1 MNKNLLIF
9 LRLTASIILA
19 TIAPQ
24 MANAQTSSTPKVVG
38 LGFDAGTT
46 ITWSDSNEVIQQMWL
61 DNPTFATIDIY
72 GCITGWNSCTTSDA
86 QIIHLKRN
94 EDLKLEKIP
103 YANETLL
110 TVITKDMETG
120 KTSLHFYNI
129 KKYSRTAN
137 TLIVAAKTTPEP
149 TAAIA
154 QVIPEQK
161 FGLAPDELAQKID
174 AAVAQAQEEQILERN
189 TKSSLVRLSSLLKL
203 GMAEPQAL
211 AMSGVS
217 EALVKQII
225 LNQ

>member
-1 MNKNLLIF
+1 MNRNLLIS
-9 LRLTASIILA
+9 LKLTASIIL
-19 TIAPQ
+19 TTVSPQ

-46 ITWSDSNEVIQQMWL
+46 ITWSDSNDVIQQMWL

-110 TVITKDMETG
+110 TVITKNMETG

-129 KKYSRTAN
+129 KKY

-161 FGLAPDELAQKID
+161 FGMAPDELAQKID

-189 TKSSLVRLSSLLKL
+189 TKSGLVRLSSLLKL